1 MHSINALA
9 VRATSFLAQH
19 SIARCQVWHCEER
32 KRHLR
37 KLKLRS
43 SNFVAKCECFVLA
56 RKAAAHEAVNLRFT
70 SHFCGRFAQ
79 LPISIRI
86 YEASKFSWGAIHCA
100 AHVKTHAGSQE
111 WSRDPKWHWVV
122 L

>member
-1 MHSINALA
+1 MYSINALA

-32 KRHLR
+32 KRQLR

-79 LPISIRI
+79 LLISIRI
-86 YEASKFSWGAIHCA
+86 S
-100 AHVKTHAGSQE
+100 
-111 WSRDPKWHWVV
+111 
-122 L
+122 